1 MRIAALSTLEAVV
14 RNGSFAAAAQEVNI
28 TPSAVSMQMKQL
40 EQYLGKQ
47 LFDRSGLQVR
57 PTQTAREL
65 VEFMRS
71 PLHQLEALRRS
82 SSTVVEGHLR
92 VGIIES
98 MQAQLLPG
106 TLRIMGSRYP
116 RLHLK
121 PTRGRSTTL
130 TAAVKAGDLDAAF
143 VAQPLRVGGGV
154 LHWEPMLRR
163 ELVLI
168 APATATESS
177 VAALFRRYDWIR
189 YERDTVT
196 GALAARYVHEQV
208 GESRSTLELDS
219 TIAIIATVS
228 AGLGIS
234 VVQPPDAAQQLS
246 YPLRVVKLGRAAPAL
261 QLSLVTRKVDEDS
274 RPLQALR
281 DALRAALVGGGPAT

>member
-1 MRIAALSTLEAVV
+1 MKLPTFATLDAVL
-14 RNGSFAAAAQEVNI
+14 RTGSFAGAAKECNI

-106 TLRIMGSRYP
+106 TLRIMGSR
-116 RLHLK
+116 
-121 PTRGRSTTL
+121 
-130 TAAVKAGDLDAAF
+130 
-143 VAQPLRVGGGV
+143 
-154 LHWEPMLRR
+154 
-163 ELVLI
+163 
-168 APATATESS
+168 
-177 VAALFRRYDWIR
+177 
-189 YERDTVT
+189 
-196 GALAARYVHEQV
+196 
-208 GESRSTLELDS
+208 
-219 TIAIIATVS
+219 
-228 AGLGIS
+228 
-234 VVQPPDAAQQLS
+234 
-246 YPLRVVKLGRAAPAL
+246 
-261 QLSLVTRKVDEDS
+261 
-274 RPLQALR
+274 
-281 DALRAALVGGGPAT
+281 